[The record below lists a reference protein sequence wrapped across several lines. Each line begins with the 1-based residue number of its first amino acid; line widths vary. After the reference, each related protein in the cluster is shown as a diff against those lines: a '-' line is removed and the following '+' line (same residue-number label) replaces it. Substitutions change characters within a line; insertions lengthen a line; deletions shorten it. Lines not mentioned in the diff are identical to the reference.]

1 MIQLLKILKCQ
12 LVFQKRN
19 SKLFQK
25 HALEKMNMYR
35 SEKAMNI
42 FNMNDKEFEEY
53 LKKNIETL
61 KPEELLQELI
71 DCGLSEEVDLYYSF
85 DNEYTFENTLVD
97 NSFDLT
103 VHRTSIIKKFFS
115 SKRSLDVQETMRR
128 AA

>member
-103 VHRTSIIKKFFS
+103 VHRTSIIKKLFS
-115 SKRSLDVQETMRR
+115 GKRSLDVQETMRR